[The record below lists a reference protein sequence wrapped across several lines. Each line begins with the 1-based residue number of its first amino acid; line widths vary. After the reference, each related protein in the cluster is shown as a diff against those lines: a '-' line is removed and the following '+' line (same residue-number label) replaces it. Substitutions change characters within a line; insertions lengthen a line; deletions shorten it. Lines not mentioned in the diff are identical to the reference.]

1 MRMVRARGRLDHRLF
16 NRSRSWL
23 EGAQDG
29 GRAGGRDGKRPVSF
43 VTLIVLLGAA
53 ACSVGA
59 GDGGDAA
66 AHDYVI
72 PDVTLGDVP
81 EACAHG
87 QGNEKGVGAPCSM
100 GGGECRR
107 YGSLICACEPLLGY
121 MLPGAPCICTI
132 PIFGQTCQQIP
143 SDYCGSNATCCSYQN
158 VGSACFPNACL
169 DMAMCPME
177 PVDTPDAGD
186 PSDAGLSPD

>member
-1 MRMVRARGRLDHRLF
+1 MAREHGRLDLHPVR
-16 NRSRSWL
+16 RWWSWL
-23 EGAQDG
+23 GNRLDG
-29 GRAGGRDGKRPVSF
+29 RQELATVAA
-43 VTLIVLLGAA
+43 VVLLGAV
-53 ACSVGA
+53 ACSGGA
-59 GDGGDAA
+59 SDGGDAA
-66 AHDYVI
+66 PHDYVI
-72 PDVTLGDVP
+72 PDVTVGDVP

-132 PIFGQTCQQIP
+132 PILGQTCQQIP
-143 SDYCGSNATCCSYQN
+143 SDYCGSNATCCSYEN

-169 DMAMCPME
+169 DMAMCPMME
-177 PVDTPDAGD
+177 PVETPDAGNL
-186 PSDAGLSPD
+186 PDAGQSAD